1 MEKIELS
8 KLPITLLFL
17 TLLASSFAQAEK
29 ELTLEQLVLDQGVP
43 TGIGLHE
50 IDMGVRIRNDALAE
64 KIQNK
69 FDLAFPAAANCECY
83 ALNKKCSLFGVRYQ
97 TNGRY
102 SIAVYTK
109 RGGLVYAVMAILE
122 CGLPNQYRKTIKSNF
137 VDYAMTNM
145 VKVTSG
151 TNIRYMVQL
160 KSPEDLIVVCVENGF
175 LEVIKTYPVHHTK
188 K

>member
-1 MEKIELS
+1 
-8 KLPITLLFL
+8 
-17 TLLASSFAQAEK
+17 
-29 ELTLEQLVLDQGVP
+29 
-43 TGIGLHE
+43 
-50 IDMGVRIRNDALAE
+50 
-64 KIQNK
+64 
-69 FDLAFPAAANCECY
+69 
-83 ALNKKCSLFGVRYQ
+83 
-97 TNGRY
+97 
-102 SIAVYTK
+102 
-109 RGGLVYAVMAILE
+109 MAILE